1 MSNNNENSTT
11 SSLQLIPETVLKKK
25 HDLDEMKMKRA
36 AAAQPGNNK
45 VFSRKTKAI
54 KIIKPEKFLSRATS
68 RINHER
74 RFKRVNKKGMQ
85 KRASNSKVVE
95 DQIVTVEEG
104 DERTLAVAEEEGE
117 DATTIPRASN
127 SVGANIV
134 FAIRIRNEKRAIPA
148 NVKRALGRMRLRN
161 VNEGV
166 FLRYDEYAR
175 KGLHLVEPW
184 VVYGVPSKATITDL
198 LKRRGHLK
206 IDTQRVPLTD
216 NTLIEEHMSDY
227 NMLCVEDIVHELHS
241 VGEYFGQVSTF
252 LWPFR
257 LAAFSSKFQKRVL
270 NMKDGQRGDYG
281 DVGESMD
288 DMIRKVL

>member
-1 MSNNNENSTT
+1 MLFFFHLHGFLLVTLTFPQCCFYTDFAMLCSFIC
-11 SSLQLIPETVLKKK
+11 SLSI
-25 HDLDEMKMKRA
+25 
-36 AAAQPGNNK
+36 
-45 VFSRKTKAI
+45 
-54 KIIKPEKFLSRATS
+54 
-68 RINHER
+68 
-74 RFKRVNKKGMQ
+74 
-85 KRASNSKVVE
+85 
-95 DQIVTVEEG
+95 
-104 DERTLAVAEEEGE
+104 
-117 DATTIPRASN
+117 
-127 SVGANIV
+127 
-134 FAIRIRNEKRAIPA
+134 
-148 NVKRALGRMRLRN
+148 
-161 VNEGV
+161 
-166 FLRYDEYAR
+166 
-175 KGLHLVEPW
+175 
-184 VVYGVPSKATITDL
+184 KATITDL